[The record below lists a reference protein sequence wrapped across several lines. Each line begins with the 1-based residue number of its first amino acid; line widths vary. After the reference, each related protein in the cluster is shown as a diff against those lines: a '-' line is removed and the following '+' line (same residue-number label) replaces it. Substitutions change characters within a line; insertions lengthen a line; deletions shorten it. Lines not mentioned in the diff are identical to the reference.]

1 MAASL
6 GRLLYWADGSA
17 PLASGLHDLLLQVFA
32 EVVKLD
38 PAQPGDPQAGD
49 TVLLFF
55 SGTDSEATLSWMER
69 LDSDDPVNVIAVVED
84 AYLGTDAG
92 REPARVSGA
101 AVALVRSLAIGRGT
115 TVRANAICVPTSA
128 NDAVTDLK
136 GPLPLEPTVDDVME
150 AIDFL
155 AGPDGGYVSGQVLY
169 VNGGRQ
175 LFSSL
180 TS

>member
-6 GRLLYWADGSA
+6 GRLLFWADGSA
-17 PLASGLHDLLLQVFA
+17 PLASGLHDRLLEVFG
-32 EVVKLD
+32 EVVALD
-38 PAQPGDPQAGD
+38 LAQPGDPQADD
-49 TVLLFF
+49 TVLLFL
-55 SGTDSEATLSWMER
+55 SGADSEGALSWMER
-69 LDSDDPVNVIAVVED
+69 LRTVEPVNVVAVVED
-84 AYLGTDAG
+84 SYLGTDAG
-92 REPARVSGA
+92 REQAMVSGA
-101 AVALVRSLAIGRGT
+101 AVALVRSLAVRRGT
-115 TVRANAICVPTSA
+115 TVRANAICVPTSTGG
-128 NDAVTDLK
+128 NWTELT